1 MKSLVRKQLYNYDK
15 MMKTKFQPQL
25 LLAWVHRRLKILAL
39 CDLLVQNEAGTVKG
53 NVSVDL
59 SSEAKDVKKLV
70 WLSLE
75 SRWKQMKKKTA

>member
-1 MKSLVRKQLYNYDK
+1 

-25 LLAWVHRRLKILAL
+25 LWAWVHRRFKILAL
-39 CDLLVQNEAGTVKG
+39 CYLLVQNEAGTVKG

-70 WLSLE
+70 
-75 SRWKQMKKKTA
+75 